1 MPHNHNLKDDKAK
14 DFFGSLKKLT
24 LHCKPFLL
32 SIILIAL
39 FSFIGSLLSV
49 IAPDL
54 ARQMADII
62 TEGLRNSSVAAQI
75 GHPDP
80 GIDMNAIRNIGII
93 LILFCA
99 GILIFGIAENFM
111 AAHFNNRFSQKL
123 RREVSDKINSVPL
136 SYFNRNS
143 IGDTLS
149 RMTNDVD
156 TISQTLNQGI
166 GSLVWAI
173 ATFIGAIIMMFITSW
188 QLATIAI
195 TASLVGF
202 SLMII
207 ILRRSQKYFYQFQ
220 TQLGTMNG
228 HVEESFTGMNIIKT
242 YNAEAEVNQ
251 EFNSINQKLYT
262 SGKKSQ
268 FYSGLMR
275 PIMGFIGNFGY
286 VAVCVAGAVFTTHNI
301 ITFGVIIAF
310 MIYVRRFTQPLE
322 EFAQIFTSFQS
333 TAAASERVFEFLETP
348 DMTKENVKQT
358 LDKNIVKGSV
368 VFDHVRFAYD
378 DKPNEPV
385 IKDFSAQIEA
395 GQKVAI
401 VGPTGAGKTTLVYLL
416 MKFYDIDSGDI
427 KIDGVSTKDITR
439 ENVHEL
445 FTMVLQDT
453 WTFEGSIKENIRYDK
468 TDVSDQEIIKVCKAV
483 ELDHFIRTLDHGYN
497 TILTNDS
504 SLSVGQKQLLTIARA
519 MIEDKPLLIL
529 DEATS
534 SVDTRTEI
542 IVQEAMDK
550 LAKGRTSFII
560 AHLLSTIKN
569 ADIILVM
576 EHGDIVEQ
584 GTHNSLLKKNGI
596 YARLYN
602 SQFETN

>member
-32 SIILIAL
+32 SIILITL

-156 TISQTLNQGI
+156 TITQTLNQGI

-242 YNAEAEVNQ
+242 YN
-251 EFNSINQKLYT
+251 S
-262 SGKKSQ
+262 
-268 FYSGLMR
+268 
-275 PIMGFIGNFGY
+275 
-286 VAVCVAGAVFTTHNI
+286 
-301 ITFGVIIAF
+301 
-310 MIYVRRFTQPLE
+310 
-322 EFAQIFTSFQS
+322 SF
-333 TAAASERVFEFLETP
+333 
-348 DMTKENVKQT
+348 
-358 LDKNIVKGSV
+358 
-368 VFDHVRFAYD
+368 
-378 DKPNEPV
+378 
-385 IKDFSAQIEA
+385 
-395 GQKVAI
+395 
-401 VGPTGAGKTTLVYLL
+401 
-416 MKFYDIDSGDI
+416 
-427 KIDGVSTKDITR
+427 
-439 ENVHEL
+439 
-445 FTMVLQDT
+445 
-453 WTFEGSIKENIRYDK
+453 
-468 TDVSDQEIIKVCKAV
+468 C
-483 ELDHFIRTLDHGYN
+483 
-497 TILTNDS
+497 
-504 SLSVGQKQLLTIARA
+504 
-519 MIEDKPLLIL
+519 
-529 DEATS
+529 
-534 SVDTRTEI
+534 
-542 IVQEAMDK
+542 
-550 LAKGRTSFII
+550 
-560 AHLLSTIKN
+560 
-569 ADIILVM
+569 
-576 EHGDIVEQ
+576 
-584 GTHNSLLKKNGI
+584 
-596 YARLYN
+596 
-602 SQFETN
+602 